1 MNNGT
6 FEKITKEKKFIEK
19 LVVLTRKCNKKKHTS
34 CEWGIKKQKKNTQTH
49 TAGNTEQRQ
58 QAKATHKTIN
68 LRFIRSVCLY

>member
-34 CEWGIKKQKKNTQTH
+34 CEWGIKKQKK
-49 TAGNTEQRQ
+49 
-58 QAKATHKTIN
+58 THKHTPLGTRNNACKQKPHIKQ
-68 LRFIRSVCLY
+68 